1 MPNLSLGKA
10 EAYLPYLNAA
20 MEEFEINSKLRI
32 AAFLSQLA
40 AESGEFKWFNELA
53 SGAEYEGRK
62 NLGNTHPGDGKRYK
76 GRGPIQLTG
85 RNNYRKAGEA
95 LGLDLEGNPELAS
108 SPEVAFRT
116 AGWYWYTN
124 HINKYADKGDI
135 RAVTLLIN
143 AGRSS
148 GAMPARAHFPERQA
162 YYEKALS
169 ALKNFTP
176 EESTEEFVDNNPVIL
191 PDTQKKPLET
201 GTNEKEENVEGT
213 MPPVP
218 AAEVKAS
225 EVSLLTR
232 ITSFSIPAGV
242 MTALA
247 AIGKFIGGLPPSVWI
262 AFSVIM
268 LVAMII
274 GYLIWRQRDHNAHE
288 RTKIVMNAAADPNK
302 NNLRLV

>member
-1 MPNLSLGKA
+1 MITTEILRKTMPNLSLGKA

-95 LGLDLEGNPELAS
+95 LGLDLEG
-108 SPEVAFRT
+108 
-116 AGWYWYTN
+116 
-124 HINKYADKGDI
+124 KYADKGDI